1 MTKVNQAIK
10 TLGERGFNLNV
21 DKAVFQLEDGTLEI
35 WIDEEEKTLKTE
47 IHDMKTYF
55 STELNDREMM
65 SIMYEISGFDEEDD
79 E

>member
-10 TLGERGFNLNV
+10 ALGERGFNLNE

-47 IHDMKTYF
+47 IHDMKTYL
-55 STELNDREMM
+55 SNELRDRGMM
-65 SIMYEISGFDEEDD
+65 SIMYEISGIDEED